1 MEVVVLAVQVRHAVV
16 HVIPLV
22 TVLHRLPV
30 VLDAPRHVRRIA
42 AVAVLAPVAVDA
54 HQVVV
59 EVVAVVV
66 QVVALVL
73 VVVVAAAIVLLHVL
87 VAANEAVPLHVPENV
102 GVHHVAECV
111 LMFVTEAS
119 VMAVAKVLVNLPAKA
134 HVFIRAI

>member
-1 MEVVVLAVQVRHAVV
+1 MEVVVLAVLVRHAVV
-16 HVIPLV
+16 HAIPLA
-22 TVLHRLPV
+22 TVLHRLPA
-30 VLDAPRHVRRIA
+30 VLDALRHVRRVA
-42 AVAVLAPVAVDA
+42 AVAVLAPVAVDV

-87 VAANEAVPLHVPENV
+87 VTANEAVHLHVPENV
-102 GVHHVAECV
+102 VVHHVAVCV
-111 LMFVTEAS
+111 LMFVTGAS